1 MHTFNTSTQRQ
12 RQADLCEF
20 KASLVYV
27 VSSKTAKATQG
38 DPVSEKKKTKKQIT
52 SKNHTHLYIWLVID
66 SRLPGLTPK
75 QDSGPRPFLTGGE
88 NCDRTSWP

>member
-1 MHTFNTSTQRQ
+1 MHTFNTTTQRQ
-12 RQADLCEF
+12 RQADLHEF
-20 KASLVYV
+20 KASVGYV
-27 VSSKTAKATQG
+27 VSSKTARLPRETQ
-38 DPVSEKKKTKKQIT
+38 SQKKTKKQIT

-66 SRLPGLTPK
+66 SWLPGLTPK